1 MRQRRLQ
8 AALRFASIVALGL
21 TAIAALGPSVQ
32 ADMVIRA
39 GDSGAQS
46 LAMPSFQPGIV
57 PPLGSNI
64 VPPLVPGPCCQGGM
78 SHGKLLL
85 IPVILSQRQ
94 AAANPLANLDSQS
107 AKSAAIAKTTAPAP
121 DIQPRLVSLKP
132 YSAMPG
138 DPVSVLI
145 LRPGYPDEVV
155 TFAAATTPAP

>member
-1 MRQRRLQ
+1 
-8 AALRFASIVALGL
+8 
-21 TAIAALGPSVQ
+21 
-32 ADMVIRA
+32 MVIRA
-39 GDSGAQS
+39 GDFGAQS
-46 LAMPSFQPGIV
+46 LPMPSFQPGIV

-64 VPPLVPGPCCQGGM
+64 VPPLVPGPCCQGSIGH
-78 SHGKLLL
+78 HGKLLL

-107 AKSAAIAKTTAPAP
+107 AKSAAIAKMAAPEP